1 MTITGLTS
9 STTYSVRVS
18 AVNGVSN
25 QSNIPIEFDEGQFV
39 TKASTQTIQHFQISS
54 RNQAEVTV
62 TWDIVPG
69 IRNQV
74 LFYQVKS
81 APRLGGY
88 GDIFLKNT
96 SSTHQNYTF
105 KNLNLGTEYSLQ
117 VGFQVSELFQGPIKG
132 HPLTLSPSLLHTFP
146 TPPKFNFWKRNICTM
161 QKVCLRY
168 FCQFIFMI
176 FV

>member
-9 STTYSVRVS
+9 STTYKVRVY

-25 QSNIPIEFDEGQFV
+25 QSNIPIEFDDGQYV
-39 TKASTQTIQHFQISS
+39 TKASTQTIQNFQISS

-81 APRLGGY
+81 VPRLGGY
-88 GDIFLKNT
+88 ENVFLKNT
-96 SSTHQNYTF
+96 SSMHQNYTF

-132 HPLTLSPSLLHTFP
+132 HPSIPPPPSSIPFQHDQNLIKKKKKKQMYYAESVL
-146 TPPKFNFWKRNICTM
+146 
-161 QKVCLRY
+161 
-168 FCQFIFMI
+168 
-176 FV
+176 